1 MIPISEIW
9 LHYTEYSWTYQQYK
23 GNRGNLC

>member
-9 LHYTEYSWTYQQYK
+9 LHYTEYSCSYQQYK